1 MFAIFGCLVLVS
13 TSKVR
18 PLLCWT
24 FNMVMGRF
32 EIASG
37 REMIDVYLLNGN
49 GMESGHFFDLWSAF
63 GSFRQTLRIREHIAL
78 IRRAPGSLVIQCV
91 ACSLCVRVA
100 PVSTFQDGTL
110 LCLPLGMVKVR
121 TFGET
126 SSIYFQRKNEHYSE
140 KRTGCGKR
148 TFFVF

>member
-24 FNMVMGRF
+24 FSMVMGRF

-49 GMESGHFFDLWSAF
+49 GMES
-63 GSFRQTLRIREHIAL
+63 
-78 IRRAPGSLVIQCV
+78 
-91 ACSLCVRVA
+91 VRV
-100 PVSTFQDGTL
+100 VSANTKNKRAYCIDLTCPGLTRDTVCRVFAVCACCPCLHFPGWNTLMLAARNGKGTNVWGDL
-110 LCLPLGMVKVR
+110 VDILPK
-121 TFGET
+121 
-126 SSIYFQRKNEHYSE
+126 K
-140 KRTGCGKR
+140 KRTLFRKTHR
-148 TFFVF
+148 VWKANVFCFLEIT